1 MSEDEDYKDIAQL
14 KAEIKSNQ
22 VSIKQLYDSI
32 GNLSKLLEDMFA
44 MFKNASEQMKLE
56 ENMTE
61 ERKKA
66 HEEILKKLNE
76 IIEQNKTIATGM
88 VDVSDIVKEKLGDV
102 GKPISPQMPPPL
114 WQPRP
119 SEPMP
124 RPMGMMPP
132 PMGAPAMPQMNSQN
146 MPPMGKPKM
155 PPPGMAGPMPNM
167 MSPPSDLPPL
177 DFEGLDEIPLDEPKK
192 KKGFHLFGKK

>member
-1 MSEDEDYKDIAQL
+1 MSEDEDYKDITQL
-14 KAEIKSNQ
+14 KAEVKSNQ

-32 GNLSKLLEDMFA
+32 GSLSRLLEDMFV

-56 ENMTE
+56 ESMAE

-66 HEEILKKLNE
+66 HEEILKKLDE

-88 VDVSDIVKEKLGDV
+88 VDVSDIVKEKLGDA
-102 GKPISPQMPPPL
+102 GKLPSPQMPPPL

-119 SEPMP
+119 PEPMP

-132 PMGAPAMPQMNSQN
+132 PMGMQGMPQMNAQN
-146 MPPMGKPKM
+146 MPPMGQRSGQM
-155 PPPGMAGPMPNM
+155 PPQGMPNM
-167 MSPPSDLPPL
+167 PPQQMDLPPL